1 MATFQ
6 QAQQNA
12 LRVTPQRIS
21 DDLFSFIRTLEQYL
35 VELNREALNKRS
47 EDVEGK
53 PIGFYSPATEYISLN
68 NALLGKG
75 NKIKRAGD
83 PFTLEETGFL
93 LKSIFTRVEQESIFF
108 ENNDPKLLE
117 VFRNTLSDNLF
128 GLQDVD
134 LQSALDE
141 KIRPFLI
148 HFFKTELG

>member
-75 NKIKRAGD
+75 N
-83 PFTLEETGFL
+83 
-93 LKSIFTRVEQESIFF
+93 
-108 ENNDPKLLE
+108 
-117 VFRNTLSDNLF
+117 
-128 GLQDVD
+128 
-134 LQSALDE
+134 
-141 KIRPFLI
+141 
-148 HFFKTELG
+148 